1 MWELKGFLKK
11 DMLGKYWTKESL
23 CVFINI
29 KQKQNVWQKLHF
41 WCMRSP
47 FVVSKSSIHQEDIAT
62 QISNLFN
69 TVPKYTTAK
78 LMKVQEEKQ

>member
-11 DMLGKYWTKESL
+11 DMLGKYQPKEGL
-23 CVFINI
+23 CSFINI
-29 KQKQNVWQKLHF
+29 KQSRMYGKTHF
-41 WCMRSP
+41 WCMRSQ

-62 QISNLFN
+62 PISNLFN

-78 LMKVQEEKQ
+78 LMKVQVDG